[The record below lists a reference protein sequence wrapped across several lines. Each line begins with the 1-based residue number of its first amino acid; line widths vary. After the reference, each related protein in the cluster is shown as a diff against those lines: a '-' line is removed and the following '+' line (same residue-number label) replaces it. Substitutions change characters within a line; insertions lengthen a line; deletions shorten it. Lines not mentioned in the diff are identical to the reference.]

1 MPITSQCSVCINFNV
16 LILVIN
22 MRVSIQIMVLCTV
35 NKAAAVLPY
44 PLCSGNQ
51 LLNDSRAG
59 IKVVTSETF
68 ASDSLSIEVMFAS
81 GKVSVRCVS
90 VNHATKR
97 CVDVVLPM

>member
-1 MPITSQCSVCINFNV
+1 
-16 LILVIN
+16 
-22 MRVSIQIMVLCTV
+22 MVLCTV

-51 LLNDSRAG
+51 LLNDSSWAG
-59 IKVVTSETF
+59 LKVVTSETF

-81 GKVSVRCVS
+81 GNVSVRCVS

>member
-1 MPITSQCSVCINFNV
+1 
-16 LILVIN
+16 
-22 MRVSIQIMVLCTV
+22 MVLCIV

-51 LLNDSRAG
+51 LLNDNRAG
-59 IKVVTSETF
+59 LKVVTSETF

-81 GKVSVRCVS
+81 GNVSVRCVS

>member
-1 MPITSQCSVCINFNV
+1 
-16 LILVIN
+16 
-22 MRVSIQIMVLCTV
+22 MVLCTV

-51 LLNDSRAG
+51 LLNDSRVG
-59 IKVVTSETF
+59 LKVVTSETF

-81 GKVSVRCVS
+81 GNVSVRCVS

>member
-1 MPITSQCSVCINFNV
+1 
-16 LILVIN
+16 
-22 MRVSIQIMVLCTV
+22 MVLCTV
-35 NKAAAVLPY
+35 NKVAAVLPY

-51 LLNDSRAG
+51 LVNDNRAG
-59 IKVVTSETF
+59 LKVVTSETF
-68 ASDSLSIEVMFAS
+68 ASDSLSIDVMFVS